1 MTYPNLELLGYRFQ
15 ETLLKN
21 HGEDTKPPLI
31 PDTDVYVFPQVW
43 ANTATGFSQKGSV
56 SGQAITKELTSVFVN
71 RHENAAMVCFGNRP
85 AYFVAPL
92 TRRFWKDFYVQ
103 EMVGIRDCGRYN
115 PTKED
120 YEDMTAQEETEDG
133 E

>member
-15 ETLLKN
+15 ETMLKN

-31 PDTDVYVFPQVW
+31 PDTDVYVFPQIW
-43 ANTATGFSQKGSV
+43 ANTATGFSRKGSI

-85 AYFVAPL
+85 AYFVTPL
-92 TRRFWKDFYVQ
+92 TRMFWKDFQ
-103 EMVGIRDCGRYN
+103 GQMMAGIDSCGKYN
-115 PTKED
+115 PTEED
-120 YEDMTAQEETEDG
+120 YKDMQQEDEEDG